1 MKHATSRA
9 TKFSRRQPCRRSS
22 ASRIPTRKEF
32 LLRVAGMTVAPATLA
47 AQPSAAAPKVLIVVA
62 HPDDE
67 YAFAATV
74 YRITKELGGSVDQ
87 LVLTNGEGG
96 FRYSRLAEAYYGL
109 PLTREEIGRSR
120 LPAIRKD
127 ETLRAGRILGIRH
140 HWFLDQKDARF
151 TLDGDEAFKGIWDV
165 NSIRDRVAGLCKSE
179 RYDFILALLP
189 TRETHG
195 HHQAAALLVLQTIS
209 KLEPNVRPVV
219 LGSEPSDESLPE
231 FERRSD
237 IPLMRLADAP
247 VHRVSR
253 VDSFG
258 PGGSLNYN
266 IIVNWVIAE
275 HKSQGL
281 FQTEYG
287 KHSHENFWVFDTK
300 TPDAATRANALF
312 ERLATRRIGSTR

>member
-1 MKHATSRA
+1 MKNATNRA
-9 TKFSRRQPCRRSS
+9 TKFTRRRNCRTSS
-22 ASRIPTRKEF
+22 ARPTTTRKEF
-32 LLRVAGMTVAPATLA
+32 LLQVAGITAAPLTLA
-47 AQPSAAAPKVLIVVA
+47 AQPSAASPKVLIVVA

-74 YRITKELGGSVDQ
+74 YRITNELGGSVDQ

-109 PLTREEIGRSR
+109 PLTREDIGRSR

-140 HWFLDQKDARF
+140 HWFLHQKDARF

-165 NSIRDRVAGLCKSE
+165 NAIRDRVARLCRSE
-179 RYDFILALLP
+179 RYDFVLALLP
-189 TRETHG
+189 TVETHG
-195 HHQAAALLVLQTIS
+195 HHQAAALIVLQTIS
-209 KLEPNVRPVV
+209 KLEPDVRPVV
-219 LGSEPSDESLPE
+219 LGSEPSDESSLPK

-237 IPLMRLADAP
+237 IPLMRLADTP

-253 VDSFG
+253 MESFG

-266 IIVNWVIAE
+266 ITVNWVIAE

-300 TPDAATRANALF
+300 TPDATTRANALF
-312 ERLATRRIGSTR
+312 ERLGARRSTR

>member
-1 MKHATSRA
+1 MLMGH
-9 TKFSRRQPCRRSS
+9 S
-22 ASRIPTRKEF
+22 AP
-32 LLRVAGMTVAPATLA
+32 G
-47 AQPSAAAPKVLIVVA
+47 APKILIVVA

-67 YAFAATV
+67 YTFAATV
-74 YRITKELGGSVDQ
+74 YRITNELGGTVDQ

-109 PLTREEIGRSR
+109 PLTREDVGRSR

-151 TLDGDEAFKGIWDV
+151 TLDGDEAFTGIWDV
-165 NSIRDRVAGLCKSE
+165 DSIRERIADLCHNGK
-179 RYDFILALLP
+179 YDFVLGLLP
-189 TRETHG
+189 TIETHG
-195 HHQAAALLVLQTIS
+195 HHQAATLLALQAIS
-209 KLEPNVRPVV
+209 KLDPDARPVV
-219 LGSEPSDESLPE
+219 LGSEASDKSSLPR
-231 FERRSD
+231 FEGRSD
-237 IPLMRLADAP
+237 RPFMRLADTR

-253 VDSFG
+253 LDSFG

-266 IIVNWVIAE
+266 IIVSWVIAE

-287 KHSHENFWVFDTK
+287 KHSHENFWVFDTE
-300 TPDAATRANALF
+300 TPNAANKATDLF
-312 ERLATRRIGSTR
+312 ERLATVHVSSAR